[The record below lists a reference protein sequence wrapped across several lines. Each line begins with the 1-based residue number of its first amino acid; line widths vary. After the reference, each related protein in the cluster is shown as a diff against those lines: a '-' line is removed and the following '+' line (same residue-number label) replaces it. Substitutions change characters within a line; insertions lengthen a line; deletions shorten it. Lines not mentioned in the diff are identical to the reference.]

1 MITHSLFLLT
11 TLLVIIQPQASFLS
25 SNYAQAL
32 PVSMMNVF
40 SYNNPLSALFRN
52 TEFNSRSKPLF
63 SSSESSSRTELR
75 EQHQLP
81 AFTNREIQQTQL
93 KHPIEKQKTETKLG
107 ALKLCPPGGRSFFEA
122 FELACP
128 MRKRK
133 KRHTIFGISTRFEK
147 PKNNLKIKED
157 YYDDS
162 EEEEDPQQDENS
174 QENQNKLKYR
184 PANISEIMRIC
195 CVNGC
200 EFTDFFPHCGP
211 FSTW

>member
-1 MITHSLFLLT
+1 
-11 TLLVIIQPQASFLS
+11 
-25 SNYAQAL
+25 
-32 PVSMMNVF
+32 MMNVF
-40 SYNNPLSALFRN
+40 SYNPLSALFRN
-52 TEFNSRSKPLF
+52 TEFNSRNKPLF

-75 EQHQLP
+75 EQHHQLP
-81 AFTNREIQQTQL
+81 AFNNREIQQL

-157 YYDDS
+157 YFDDLE
-162 EEEEDPQQDENS
+162 EEEEDPQQQQENS

>member
-1 MITHSLFLLT
+1 MTFIPPLLLT
-11 TLLVIIQPQASFLS
+11 TLLTLLQPQASFLNFNS
-25 SNYAQAL
+25 AQAL

-40 SYNNPLSALFRN
+40 SYNPLIALFRN
-52 TEFNSRSKPLF
+52 TDLNSRTKPFFSPPTSEFFPRTQFQQIENLKTIEKQQEQQQSSEFN
-63 SSSESSSRTELR
+63 
-75 EQHQLP
+75 
-81 AFTNREIQQTQL
+81 NREIL
-93 KHPIEKQKTETKLG
+93 ENKHPIEKQQKSETKLG

-133 KRHTIFGISTRFEK
+133 KRHTIIGISTQFQ
-147 PKNNLKIKED
+147 PKKITNMD
-157 YYDDS
+157 YYDED
-162 EEEEDPQQDENS
+162 EEK
-174 QENQNKLKYR
+174 QENKLKYR

-200 EFTDFFPHCGP
+200 EFSDFFPHCGP

>member
-52 TEFNSRSKPLF
+52 TEFNSRNKPLF
-63 SSSESSSRTELR
+63 SSSPTSESSSRTELR
-75 EQHQLP
+75 EQQHQLP
-81 AFTNREIQQTQL
+81 AFDNREIQQT

-157 YYDDS
+157 YFDDL
-162 EEEEDPQQDENS
+162 EEEDL
-174 QENQNKLKYR
+174 QENQQEDQNKLKYR

>member
-1 MITHSLFLLT
+1 MITHTLFLLT

-52 TEFNSRSKPLF
+52 TEFNSRNKPLF
-63 SSSESSSRTELR
+63 SSSESFSRTELR
-75 EQHQLP
+75 EQQHQLP
-81 AFTNREIQQTQL
+81 AFNNREIQQTRV

-147 PKNNLKIKED
+147 PKNNIKIKED
-157 YYDDS
+157 YFDDI
-162 EEEEDPQQDENS
+162 EEEDKENS
-174 QENQNKLKYR
+174 QEDQNKLKYR

>member
-107 ALKLCPPGGRSFFEA
+107 ALKLCPPGKKKFFKDSPR
-122 FELACP
+122 L
-128 MRKRK
+128 
-133 KRHTIFGISTRFEK
+133 IIG
-147 PKNNLKIKED
+147 NLI
-157 YYDDS
+157 
-162 EEEEDPQQDENS
+162 NF
-174 QENQNKLKYR
+174 
-184 PANISEIMRIC
+184 I
-195 CVNGC
+195 
-200 EFTDFFPHCGP
+200 
-211 FSTW
+211 